1 MNMTKNSSVL
11 IALLALCLCISCDKP
26 VEKQTP
32 KGLKFTVVKEG
43 TGQLAKKGQSV
54 VFHYIIKDSKDS
66 VWNNSYTNGIPGI
79 VPVEDS
85 AAINEEIG
93 IQHIGRMLSPLD
105 SATLTLPA
113 TKFFNE
119 IFGAN
124 MPPGF
129 DTTLNFTFTFSAK
142 EIIDSH
148 KAPQYLEELFKKRVP
163 LQKEKDIKK
172 IDDYLSSKG
181 IKAEQDTSGLR
192 YVLHTNKGGVKP
204 TAESCVDVAYQ
215 GLFLENNTEFDSAPS
230 AVFPLRGVISGW
242 TYGIPKLGVGDSATL
257 YIPSGLAYGARGR
270 GRIPPDA
277 ILVFN
282 VKLIRV
288 GNSFD
293 MNTGICQ

>member
-1 MNMTKNSSVL
+1 MNMTKKSSVL
-11 IALLALCLCISCDKP
+11 IALLALCLCMGCEKA
-26 VEKQTP
+26 VEKETP
-32 KGLKFTVVKEG
+32 KGIKFTVVKTG
-43 TGQLAKKGQSV
+43 TGELAKKGQSL
-54 VFHYIIKDSKDS
+54 VFHYVIKDSKDS
-66 VWNNSYTNGIPGI
+66 VWNDSYANGIPGI
-79 VPVEDS
+79 IPIEDS
-85 AAINEEIG
+85 AAINDEIG

-124 MPPGF
+124 IPPGF
-129 DTTLNFTFTFSAK
+129 DTTLNFTLTFRAK
-142 EIIDSH
+142 EIIESL
-148 KAPQYLEELFKKRVP
+148 KAPQYLDELFKKRVP
-163 LQKEKDIKK
+163 LQKAKDIKK
-172 IDDYLSSKG
+172 IDDYLASKG

-192 YVLHTNKGGVKP
+192 YVLHTNAGGVKP
-204 TAESCVDVAYQ
+204 TMESCVEVSYQ

-230 AVFPLRGVISGW
+230 AVFPLRGVVPGW

-257 YIPSGLAYGARGR
+257 YLPSGLAYGARGR

-293 MNTGICQ
+293 RTTGICQ